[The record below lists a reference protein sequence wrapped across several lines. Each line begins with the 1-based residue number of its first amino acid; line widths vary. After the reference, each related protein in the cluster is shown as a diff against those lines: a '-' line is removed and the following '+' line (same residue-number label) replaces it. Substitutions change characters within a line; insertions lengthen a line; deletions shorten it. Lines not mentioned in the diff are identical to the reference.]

1 MTARVVL
8 ISPATSPALREARF
22 GDDGPVD
29 ERGAE
34 RARAAAESLPGAVR
48 TLTSASARCRGTAAG
63 LGLRGV
69 DAAELAPLDVGRW
82 RGRTLDEVG
91 AAEPEAVARWLAD
104 PSCAPHGGESVEDV
118 CARVGGW
125 LESAAEVSGRTLA
138 VVEPEIVRAAVVHA
152 LGVPAAAFWRLD
164 VPPLTATELSGRAAR
179 WNVRLGRP
187 L

>member
-1 MTARVVL
+1 MTTRVVL
-8 ISPATSPALREARF
+8 VSPATSPELREARF
-22 GDDGPVD
+22 GGGGSVD
-29 ERGAE
+29 ERGAA
-34 RARAAAESLPGAVR
+34 RARAAAGSLPGAVR
-48 TLTSASARCRGTAAG
+48 TLISPSARCRETAAE
-63 LGLRGV
+63 LGLHGL
-69 DAAELAPLDVGRW
+69 DAPELAPLDVGRW

-104 PSCAPHGGESVEDV
+104 PSGAPHGGESVEDV

-125 LESAAEVSGRTLA
+125 LESAAQVPGRTVA

-152 LGVPAAAFWRLD
+152 LGIPAAAFWRLD

-179 WNVRLGRP
+179 WNVRLGSP